1 MANTVVG
8 RILKIGATTNVSK
21 QKEFLK
27 RELVLDCSRYD
38 EFSGEKREN
47 YVVLTFTQKRCE
59 ELNGFQ
65 AGELVEVTFILNGR
79 KYDKDGQTKYITD
92 IMGYKIERKGAQ
104 QGVSAAAPQA
114 VAPQPVAPQ
123 PAAPQGGYEPATQTA
138 QNPDLPF

>member
-8 RILKIGATTNVSK
+8 RILKIGSTTNVSK

-47 YVVLTFTQKRCE
+47 YVALTFTQKRCE

-65 AGELVEVTFILNGR
+65 AGELVEVSFILNGR
-79 KYDKDGQTKYITD
+79 KYDKDGQTRFITD

-104 QGVSAAAPQA
+104 QGVSAVAPQA
-114 VAPQPVAPQ
+114 TPPQPVTSPQVAPH
-123 PAAPQGGYEPATQTA
+123 GGYEPAPQTA